1 MKNSRWLD
9 YALTI
14 IVLTILWYGASLL
27 LGSQLLPD
35 PLSVL
40 RRLLHAVREEIFW
53 EHMAVSSW
61 RLIAALALAF
71 VTAVPFGLVL
81 GSNERLDR
89 IFAPLIYLSYPIPKI
104 VLLPIILMLFGLG
117 DLGKIILISLIIFFQ
132 LLITTRDAVRSL
144 DREVVYALQSLG
156 GTRWHFYLHVV
167 WPVALPGIFTSLRI
181 STGTAVAVLFF
192 VESISTSRGLGLY
205 LIDAWGRADY
215 TTMFVGI
222 IALSAIG
229 IVLYETFDMME
240 RRLCAWKNL

>member
-229 IVLYETFDMME
+229 IVLYEAFDVME